1 MRKLFRSLFPLG
13 LLFWSTGQSSETV
26 EPLEELRWS
35 SRVLLVFAVDD
46 QDPRVIAIS
55 ESIREARCAV
65 EERDLVFG
73 RVLLA
78 GESRIGENM
87 LSAEA
92 AARLR
97 DRFQL
102 AESDFRVLLI
112 GKDGGVKSTYDNV
125 PQLDEVFRLIDSM
138 PMRIREAKSQ
148 SEPCSG

>member
-78 GESRIGENM
+78 GESRIGENI

-102 AESDFRVLLI
+102 AES
-112 GKDGGVKSTYDNV
+112 KSTYDSV